1 MTAQIVLGN
10 GVFFLGAVIL
20 VLLGLI
26 RTKRNILIA
35 QILQEVFM
43 GVGMLILGGIA
54 GFIVDTISIFRN
66 LVCIRWNYTLKW
78 KLIFIGAQ
86 VGLYAAF
93 GSEGLYGWLPVVA
106 MCLFAWYLDTE
117 NVILLKVL
125 IAVMQLMWLV
135 YDAHIHNYVGMG
147 VDIVSAATNVAGIF
161 LVKKTKSSQL

>member
-26 RTKRNILIA
+26 RTKKNILIA

-93 GSEGLYGWLPVVA
+93 GTEGLYGWLPVVA
-106 MCLFAWYLDTE
+106 MCLFAWFLDSE
-117 NVILLKVL
+117 NVVLLKVL

-135 YDAHIHNYVGMG
+135 YDISIVNYVGMV
-147 VDIVSAATNVAGIF
+147 VDVVSAVTNVVGIF
-161 LVKKTKSSQL
+161 LVRKKVKS

>member
-1 MTAQIVLGN
+1 MAARIVLGN

-20 VLLGLI
+20 VSLGLI

-35 QILQEVFM
+35 QIAQEAFM
-43 GVGMLILGGIA
+43 GTGMLILGGIS
-54 GFIVDTISIFRN
+54 GFIVDMVAIVRN
-66 LVCIRWNYTLKW
+66 VVCIRWKYTLKW
-78 KLIFIGAQ
+78 KLIFIAAQ

-93 GSEGLYGWLPVVA
+93 GVEGFYGWLPVLA
-106 MCLFAWYLDTE
+106 MCLFTWFLDTE
-117 NVILLKVL
+117 NVVLLKIL
-125 IAVMQLMWLV
+125 IAVMQLMFLI

>member
-1 MTAQIVLGN
+1 MTARIVLGN

-20 VLLGLI
+20 VSLGLI

-35 QILQEVFM
+35 QIAQEAFM
-43 GVGMLILGGIA
+43 GTGMLILGGIS
-54 GFIVDTISIFRN
+54 GFIVDMVAIVRN
-66 LVCIRWNYTLKW
+66 VVCIRWKYTLKW
-78 KLIFIGAQ
+78 KLIFIAAQ

-93 GSEGLYGWLPVVA
+93 GVEGFYGWLPVLA
-106 MCLFAWYLDTE
+106 MCLFTWFLDTE
-117 NVILLKVL
+117 NVVLLKIL
-125 IAVMQLMWLV
+125 IAVMQLMFLI